1 MLFKNIGLWEGLD
14 ATAGIGENKYKSS
27 RPPLVYILNAYFN
40 PFSNSKESYI
50 TSIFFF
56 SIFTFISFFSTLK
69 KRYDKEL
76 DNSSIILVS
85 SIILLSPYFRTSSY
99 WGLEENFGLFTS
111 LISVF
116 FF

>member
-56 SIFTFISFFSTLK
+56 SIFTFISFFESEIPSLFFEIIFDGIIIFLIK
-69 KRYDKEL
+69 K
-76 DNSSIILVS
+76 SI
-85 SIILLSPYFRTSSY
+85 
-99 WGLEENFGLFTS
+99 LE
-111 LISVF
+111 F
-116 FF
+116 FL